1 MLWHAAFFR
10 NAATTSGSASL
21 WRSASAQT
29 RERRTGR
36 GALRRRRDLP
46 YSSSLFRE
54 SCEPDGLRGG
64 SSSWRMMHSG
74 QSAQRPLHNKFL
86 RWAFPE
92 TCNKQEQ
99 ISLFSSVLFVFLL
112 ESELCLGA
120 LQRPKPGARTPP
132 QVSRVAKTKTKQ
144 EETGVS
150 RRNHPAENRRRKR
163 RGREDRQNKRGREK
177 QRWQTQE

>member
-1 MLWHAAFFR
+1 MNPVVSSGFSPELYSQNSAIGKIPVRFALVRVDERCRYKPSSWGSITLADMLWHAAFFR

-92 TCNKQEQ
+92 TCNKRCGNK
-99 ISLFSSVLFVFLL
+99 SRFHFSVQFC
-112 ESELCLGA
+112 LC
-120 LQRPKPGARTPP
+120 
-132 QVSRVAKTKTKQ
+132 SF
-144 EETGVS
+144 
-150 RRNHPAENRRRKR
+150 
-163 RGREDRQNKRGREK
+163 
-177 QRWQTQE
+177 